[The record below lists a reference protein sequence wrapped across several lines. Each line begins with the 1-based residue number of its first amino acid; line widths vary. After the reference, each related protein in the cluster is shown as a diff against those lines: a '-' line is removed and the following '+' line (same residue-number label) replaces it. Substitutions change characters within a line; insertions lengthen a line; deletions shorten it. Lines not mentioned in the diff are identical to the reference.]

1 LTCIRGRKQ
10 SKFFVLSFAIRKKK
24 QRKFDIVNERELDC
38 RDKRKKN
45 QNFRGPSNLQR
56 PNKTYRAID
65 HDGNR
70 YVFPNLQRL
79 QLAQAVATE
88 EVNEKGAKEPP

>member
-1 LTCIRGRKQ
+1 M
-10 SKFFVLSFAIRKKK
+10 
-24 QRKFDIVNERELDC
+24 QRQK
-38 RDKRKKN
+38 KKN